1 MKDVADVIKLG
12 FLKKIYVRLYIVF
25 MRFEGMWAL
34 SIRRRLIAAIT
45 GKRVDHLNIFA
56 NVFIEGFEGL
66 VVGEHVSIN
75 RDSNLSC
82 VGGVT
87 IGDYVAIGHGTSIIS
102 TNHGI
107 SDLETP
113 IKYQSVL
120 KAPVQIGR
128 NVWIGARVTI
138 LAGVSIAE
146 GTVIAAGAV
155 VSKSII
161 EPNMVVGGVPAKT
174 IKSRFG

>member
-12 FLKKIYVRLYIVF
+12 FLEKIYVRLYIVF

-87 IGDYVAIGHGTSIIS
+87 IGDHVAIGHGTSIIS
-102 TNHGI
+102 NQSRHRRPRDTHKI
-107 SDLETP
+107 SISFESPGADWSECLDWCAGYDLGWREHCRRH
-113 IKYQSVL
+113 
-120 KAPVQIGR
+120 R
-128 NVWIGARVTI
+128 NCCRCCCI
-138 LAGVSIAE
+138 
-146 GTVIAAGAV
+146 
-155 VSKSII
+155 
-161 EPNMVVGGVPAKT
+161 
-174 IKSRFG
+174 

>member
-1 MKDVADVIKLG
+1 ID
-12 FLKKIYVRLYIVF
+12 
-25 MRFEGMWAL
+25 
-34 SIRRRLIAAIT
+34 
-45 GKRVDHLNIFA
+45 
-56 NVFIEGFEGL
+56 
-66 VVGEHVSIN
+66 
-75 RDSNLSC
+75 
-82 VGGVT
+82 
-87 IGDYVAIGHGTSIIS
+87 
-102 TNHGI
+102 
-107 SDLETP
+107 DLETP